1 MSAHWCEPC
10 GILFEQGG
18 RCRICR
24 GTLRP
29 EPSMALVFN
38 CPNCGLEFARDR
50 RTCPV
55 CQGPD
60 LRQEAGPTAGP
71 RPRSSPPLA
80 ATLPLPVQRAA
91 RRRLLGPSL
100 ITVVVL
106 IAAGFL
112 TEVTLRGATGRDAGP
127 AVEAAAAGEAAA
139 VLRAEAERFN
149 VRGVELA
156 RAGELDAAILQFTQ
170 AITADPTHYKS
181 HNNLGVLYKRKGFIR
196 HAITAYKTAS
206 EIQPDNPI
214 PYKNLAI
221 LYEETA
227 GIQEA
232 LAHYAK
238 YLELA
243 PEAPD
248 APAVRA
254 RVARLREPGHEAP
267 GLAQPAALGGVS
279 RESGAG

>member
-1 MSAHWCEPC
+1 
-10 GILFEQGG
+10 
-18 RCRICR
+18 
-24 GTLRP
+24 
-29 EPSMALVFN
+29 MALVFN
-38 CPNCGLEFARDR
+38 CPNCGLEFATDR

-60 LRQEAGPTAGP
+60 FRRDAGRATADP
-71 RPRSSPPLA
+71 RPAPPLA
-80 ATLPLPVQRAA
+80 AVLPLPVHRAA
-91 RRRLLGPSL
+91 RRRLIGPSL
-100 ITVVVL
+100 ISAGIL

-112 TEVTLRGATGRDAGP
+112 TEVALRGAATRDAGT
-127 AVEAAAAGEAAA
+127 AVEAAAAGETAVAAPEPPP
-139 VLRAEAERFN
+139 VSRAEAERFN
-149 VRGVELA
+149 SRGVALA

-196 HAITAYKTAS
+196 QAIQAYKTAS
-206 EIQPDNPI
+206 QIQPDNPV

-227 GIQEA
+227 GVDEA
-232 LAHYAK
+232 LANYAK

-248 APAVRA
+248 AATVRA
-254 RVARLREPGHEAP
+254 RVARLRPPRHAVS
-267 GLAQPAALGGVS
+267 GLVHPTPAGAARGP
-279 RESGAG
+279 GAG